1 MSRQRFIA
9 LLVAALLAISGALY
23 LSTQRNLPRDPH
35 GLALLPSLSSE
46 LNTVTSLTVRKG
58 AAAPVTVHKQGEQWT
73 VAERADYP
81 ADVPRVRKLLLAL
94 NDAKIREEKTSNPA
108 SYAIIGV
115 EDPSQQGATGTQ
127 IELTAQNGKQ
137 AVIIGKS
144 AGEGN
149 FVRRAG
155 EKTSYIVEPGIS
167 VEAEPRF
174 WIDTRLLDIPSDK
187 IKSIETKPATGASY
201 LVHRVPASESKA
213 TDNKSGST
221 GAASAANPSA
231 ANPSAANP
239 SAANPS
245 ATPPPTANPPTPPA
259 APAATKFAL
268 DGVPSGRQAAD
279 TQTLAPSPAH
289 FGNLTVED
297 VAPAGDIDFSKPS
310 TVTLTLADGGVITIT
325 GTVIGDKRWI
335 KVAAPQ
341 DATLSAKANGR
352 AFEIASYRYD
362 GIFRPLE
369 QLLVPKPPP
378 PSMKLPQPGAKPSP
392 PSAKKPAPAPK
403 P

>member
-1 MSRQRFIA
+1 MSRQRLIA
-9 LLVAALLAISGALY
+9 LMVAALLAISGALY

-35 GLALLPSLSSE
+35 GLALLPSLASE

-81 ADVPRVRKLLLAL
+81 ADVPKLRKLLLAL

-115 EDPSQQGATGTQ
+115 EDPSQPGATGTQ
-127 IELTAQNGKQ
+127 IELTAPNGKL

-155 EKTSYIVEPGIS
+155 EKISYIVEPGIS
-167 VEAEPRF
+167 VEAEPRY

-187 IKSIETKPATGASY
+187 IRSVETKPATGASY
-201 LVHRVPASESKA
+201 LVHRVPQSEPKPS
-213 TDNKSGST
+213 DNKSASP
-221 GAASAANPSA
+221 GAAPAANASAAS
-231 ANPSAANP
+231 
-239 SAANPS
+239 
-245 ATPPPTANPPTPPA
+245 PPAPPA
-259 APAATKFAL
+259 APAAVTFAL

-289 FGNLTVED
+289 FSSLTVED
-297 VAPAGDIDFSKPS
+297 VAPAGDIDFSKAS
-310 TVTLTLADGGVITIT
+310 TVTVTLADGGVTTIS
-325 GTVIGDKRWI
+325 GAVIGDKRWI
-335 KVAAPQ
+335 KVAASQ
-341 DATLSAKANGR
+341 DAALSAKANGR

-378 PSMKLPQPGAKPSP
+378 PSAKPSP
-392 PSAKKPAPAPK
+392 PGANPSPPGANPALPSAKKPAAAPK